1 MIKKVFA
8 YLLLLICFVHAENVL
23 LDEFDSKFSILTWNE
38 KEHIYDDLKHLY
50 IKSIMDANDTLKY
63 EVLKRLVEISE
74 ELSYDT
80 STYKKELDK
89 LPKYQSIAA
98 IAAQREKKDTI
109 VSPDVLVKLLQIKV
123 NNGSAVLVFDKK
135 TEKQKIKFLKLKDKS
150 LRYVYDIKGIKT
162 SSAVVPKIE
171 GIKDFRISQFDKET
185 IRVVFEHEKDISI
198 ILNLKD
204 KELKFSAKEFA
215 ASQANSAKKDDKTIS
230 ATTTPKVKIP
240 KKIIVVDAGHG
251 GKDGGAVSDKKLEK
265 DVVLQIALLLGAE
278 LETRGHKVF
287 YTRSK
292 DVYLKLQDRTKTAND
307 KNADIFISIHANA
320 APKTSKNGI
329 WQGIET
335 FFLSP
340 SDSVRSKN
348 AAELENKSDI
358 EEMNLYSKQTF
369 LNFLNREKII
379 ASHKLAI
386 DIQQYILTE
395 VRRSYKNVVDGG
407 VREAPFWVL
416 TGAQM
421 PAVLLEIGYITDKI
435 DRERMFNK
443 KFQQI
448 LTTGIANGIESYFA
462 KNK

>member
-1 MIKKVFA
+1 MAKKVFA
-8 YLLLLICFVHAENVL
+8 YLLLLICFMHAENIL
-23 LDEFDSKFSILTWNE
+23 FDEFDSKFSVSSRSE
-38 KEHIYDDLKHLY
+38 QERIYDDLKHLY
-50 IKSIMDANDTLKY
+50 IKSIMDTNDTLRY
-63 EVLKRLVEISE
+63 EVLKRLVETSE
-74 ELSYDT
+74 ELNYDA
-80 STYKKELDK
+80 SAYEKELNK
-89 LPKYQSIAA
+89 LPKYQNIAA
-98 IAAQREKKDTI
+98 VAVQKEKKNTA
-109 VSPDVLVKLLQIKV
+109 VSSDILLKLLQVKV
-123 NNGSAVLVFDKK
+123 NNGSVVLVFDKK

-150 LRYVYDIKGIKT
+150 VRYVYDIKGVKT
-162 SSAVVPKIE
+162 SSVVVPKIE
-171 GIKDFRISQFDKET
+171 DIKDFRISQFDKET
-185 IRVVFEHEKDISI
+185 IRVVFEYEEEINI
-198 ILNLKD
+198 TLNLKD
-204 KELKFSAKEFA
+204 KELRFFAKEFIA
-215 ASQANSAKKDDKTIS
+215 QQANSTKKDDKAVNATIS
-230 ATTTPKVKIP
+230 KAKIP
-240 KKIIVVDAGHG
+240 KKTVVVDAGHG
-251 GKDGGAVSDKKLEK
+251 GKDGGAVSGKNLEK

-278 LETRGHKVF
+278 LEKRGHKVF

-292 DVYLKLQDRTKTAND
+292 DVYLKLHDRTKTAND

-320 APKTSKNGI
+320 APKTNKNGT

-348 AAELENKSDI
+348 AAELENQSDI

-395 VRRSYKNVVDGG
+395 VRRNYKKVVDGG

-421 PAVLLEIGYITDKI
+421 PAVLLEVGYITDKI
-435 DRERMFNK
+435 DRERMFDK

-448 LTTGIANGIESYFA
+448 LITGIANGIESYLT
-462 KNK
+462 KNR